1 MLCISDT
8 YNSYT
13 FARVQMDSVHFGP
26 YFHFEQKNHSV
37 IFQGAFF
44 QTTVSSLRLFSL
56 TKMNVW
62 GSRSATRKGLTVK
75 YSDEPR

>member
-26 YFHFEQKNHSV
+26 YFHV
-37 IFQGAFF
+37 ARVLFF
-44 QTTVSSLRLFSL
+44 QTTVSNLRLFSL

>member
-26 YFHFEQKNHSV
+26 YFHVARVLFFSDDCVKLTFVQLDKNECLGIKISHKK
-37 IFQGAFF
+37 
-44 QTTVSSLRLFSL
+44 RLDS
-56 TKMNVW
+56 
-62 GSRSATRKGLTVK
+62 
-75 YSDEPR
+75 